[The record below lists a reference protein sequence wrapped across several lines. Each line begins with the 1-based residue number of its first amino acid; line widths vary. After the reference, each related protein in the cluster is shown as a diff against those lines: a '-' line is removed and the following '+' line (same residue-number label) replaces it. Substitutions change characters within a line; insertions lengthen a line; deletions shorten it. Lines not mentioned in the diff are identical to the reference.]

1 MYQAIQNIC
10 NRHDK
15 ISPVCQTNIQ
25 CIYCHSCYNSTRMG
39 SVGNENLG
47 IVSPK
52 VNFIAENDFVNN
64 SNISGLTLIHW
75 LDCRLFFPFLTSTNP
90 NYCVLKLLFVRYT
103 T

>member
-1 MYQAIQNIC
+1 
-10 NRHDK
+10 
-15 ISPVCQTNIQ
+15 
-25 CIYCHSCYNSTRMG
+25 MG

-90 NYCVLKLLFVRYT
+90 NCSVLKLLFVRYT
-103 T
+103 KKSSLGSDSCKVRGELEILCRVLNMRMR